1 MSINQINRNLGKKKY
16 FNLFIFKHIN
26 LNTYFKQLM
35 KGGLNY
41 LKMMVTLQ
49 NYPEEEY
56 NFIKGKIK
64 IYIIL

>member
-1 MSINQINRNLGKKKY
+1 
-16 FNLFIFKHIN
+16 
-26 LNTYFKQLM
+26 M

-64 IYIIL
+64 IYIRQIQTH